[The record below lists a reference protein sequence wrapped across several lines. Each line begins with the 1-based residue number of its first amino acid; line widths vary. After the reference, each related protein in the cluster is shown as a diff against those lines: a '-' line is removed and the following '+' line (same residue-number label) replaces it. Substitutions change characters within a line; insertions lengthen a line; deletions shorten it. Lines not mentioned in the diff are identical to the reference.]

1 MGPVNRSRRRF
12 QSVLAVLA
20 LLLSPGLAGPWL
32 QLGHDCARQ
41 ATGESPARSHGAE
54 QHQHSD
60 HSPGRQECHCLGA
73 CHTPSLPSHPPTL
86 PSVVLRTPEP
96 PAHVSETAVRV
107 QRIPHLHPF
116 ALSPPSVG

>member
-1 MGPVNRSRRRF
+1 MRLVNRKRRRL

-32 QLGHDCARQ
+32 QLGHDCARR
-41 ATGESPARSHGAE
+41 AA

-60 HSPGRQECHCLGA
+60 HSQGRQECHCLGA
-73 CHTPSLPSHPPTL
+73 CHTPSLPPPPPTL
-86 PSVVLRTPEP
+86 PSVVVWTAEP
-96 PAHVSETAVRV
+96 PAPLSGTAVRV

-116 ALSPPSVG
+116 ALPPPSVS